1 MYVFT
6 RGNLYRLRFSFAF
19 GLHFAGRTSGRWI
32 NSEILLCDVA
42 SGTSLPE
49 KTEQPSLGSRVK
61 SSCVQSRISRGI
73 GGEELKE
80 NQRKEISQYPTLSA
94 LQVGG
99 LNIGYFVF

>member
-73 GGEELKE
+73 GGEEVIVGVGRIARSHLE
-80 NQRKEISQYPTLSA
+80 TPTEAPTEHVLE
-94 LQVGG
+94 
-99 LNIGYFVF
+99 